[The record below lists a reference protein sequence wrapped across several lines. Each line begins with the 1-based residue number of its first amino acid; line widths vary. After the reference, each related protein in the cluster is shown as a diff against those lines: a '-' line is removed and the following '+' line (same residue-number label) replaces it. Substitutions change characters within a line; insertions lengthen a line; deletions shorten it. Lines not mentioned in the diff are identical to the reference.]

1 MACGA
6 CADFLVGGV
15 GLLATN
21 VPDAGARD
29 AGDALE
35 GEFDCEWRGGEGRE
49 GGREGRTRLIE
60 RLSQLLR
67 FRAGC
72 PACIPKQGKKKKIE
86 GWEALYAPDQK
97 HPAAKVATS
106 CPLPSAL
113 HVSLLTGLPT
123 ICAAASPKAFPPP
136 DMA

>member
-35 GEFDCEWRGGEGRE
+35 GEFDCEGRGGEGRE
-49 GGREGRTRLIE
+49 EGKGG
-60 RLSQLLR
+60 Q
-67 FRAGC
+67 
-72 PACIPKQGKKKKIE
+72 
-86 GWEALYAPDQK
+86 D
-97 HPAAKVATS
+97 
-106 CPLPSAL
+106 
-113 HVSLLTGLPT
+113 
-123 ICAAASPKAFPPP
+123 
-136 DMA
+136 